1 VATDQQYISLLVA
14 LDAAALLILAGL
26 AKKQLDWKRPAVQP
40 LSRRGRDR
48 PNSPALAPLPGWMK
62 AVLIA
67 GICLGS
73 AVAGGAGLA
82 GAVSPG
88 AVVSYL
94 IAALFVVFATR

>member
-14 LDAAALLILAGL
+14 LDAALLLILAGL
-26 AKKQLDWKRPAVQP
+26 AKKQLDWKRPAAQP

-48 PNSPALAPLPGWMK
+48 PQWTALAPLPGWMK

-82 GAVSPG
+82 DAVSPG
-88 AVVSYL
+88 AVVSY
-94 IAALFVVFATR
+94 IVAALFVVCATR